1 LVQPFLKRK
10 SYDRGVSVYP
20 RVWSTGVSRRKEGE
34 GEMARLQKSREKI
47 LESAGRLFSQKG
59 YERTSIHEICMQA
72 GVSKGAFYH
81 YFSTKENLFLILME
95 GWIERM
101 RGVLGAG
108 KAEGAVFPDNLLEM
122 TENSCEIFETVEE
135 NFSVMIEFCKDA
147 LRDPSIWGRSVRPV
161 TENLIAL
168 TNQLLNAQQDGRIR
182 DDIDASATAHL
193 LMACALGYL
202 FLAALSPEKREW
214 TKLARSG
221 MELVVSSIRS

>member
-1 LVQPFLKRK
+1 
-10 SYDRGVSVYP
+10 
-20 RVWSTGVSRRKEGE
+20 
-34 GEMARLQKSREKI
+34 
-47 LESAGRLFSQKG
+47 
-59 YERTSIHEICMQA
+59 
-72 GVSKGAFYH
+72 
-81 YFSTKENLFLILME
+81 
-95 GWIERM
+95 M

-193 LMACALGYL
+193 LMACALSICFGG
-202 FLAALSPEKREW
+202 AEPRKRMDEIGAKW
-214 TKLARSG
+214 NGIGRKQYK
-221 MELVVSSIRS
+221 ELDI